1 LHRAIRDHLG
11 NRGASFFRAIQAAA
25 GRSGSGAGGAPERE
39 VLDALW
45 DLVWAGQVTNDTF
58 APLRALRWKR
68 PSRTGSR
75 ATRGPGVG
83 RLTSL
88 GPPEAAGRWSL
99 VGSGV
104 WDPAPTVLSPTERL
118 HQLALAL
125 LDRHGVLV
133 RESVMAEGHE
143 GGFSAVYP
151 MLRALEE
158 AGRIRRGYFVEGLGA
173 AQFAL
178 AGALDRLRAVREPV
192 STTGDAPVVHL
203 LAAAD
208 PANPY
213 GAAVPW
219 PRRGEADR
227 RPLQRAAG
235 ASVVLVDGVAA
246 LYLDRGGS
254 SLQTLPAF
262 DDPAVAGA
270 ALASLSNLLA
280 DGSRRE
286 LVISRVDG
294 EPVGRSPWYETLLR
308 AGFIQGYRGVVMRRV
323 RVPAMIA

>member
-1 LHRAIRDHLG
+1 V
-11 NRGASFFRAIQAAA
+11 
-25 GRSGSGAGGAPERE
+25 GSA
-39 VLDALW
+39 VW
-45 DLVWAGQVTNDTF
+45 DGSP
-58 APLRALRWKR
+58 APLN
-68 PSRTGSR
+68 
-75 ATRGPGVG
+75 
-83 RLTSL
+83 
-88 GPPEAAGRWSL
+88 
-99 VGSGV
+99 
-104 WDPAPTVLSPTERL
+104 PTERM

-133 RESVMAEGHE
+133 RESVMAEGLE

-158 AGRIRRGYFVEGLGA
+158 AGRIRRGYFVAGLGA

-178 AGALDRLRAVREPV
+178 AGALDRLRAVREPAS
-192 STTGDAPVVHL
+192 STEDARVHL

-235 ASVVLVDGVAA
+235 AFVVLVDGIAA
-246 LYLDRGGS
+246 MYLDRGGT

-262 DDPAVAGA
+262 DDPAVAAA
-270 ALASLSNLLA
+270 ALGALHGLLA
-280 DGSRRE
+280 DGRLRE
-286 LVISRVDG
+286 LVVSRVDG
-294 EPVGRSPWYETLLR
+294 EPAGRSPWSETLVR
-308 AGFIQGYRGVVMRRV
+308 AGFSQGYRGLVMRRE
-323 RVPAMIA
+323 RAGAMIA